1 MFVNLD
7 AVEKAETI
15 RFPYP
20 HFMVPDF
27 LSEERLSAAIRDFP
41 ELDMPGL
48 FLPDSLTYGPLF
60 SKLLRDL
67 ESDEL
72 REIVGGK
79 LGVDLAGRPTLVT
92 VRGHCAPQDGKI
104 HSDSHFKLVTLLL
117 YLNEPWA
124 EQGGR
129 LRVLR
134 SGTDIED
141 YAGEVPPS
149 GGTLFGFR
157 VQENSWHGHKPFVG
171 PRSYVMVNYCRDIES
186 RDREAARH
194 RLSGRVKKFK
204 RLFGGA
210 ALHER
215 PV

>member
-7 AVEKAETI
+7 GVEAAET
-15 RFPYP
+15 RQFPYP

-27 LSEERLSAAIRDFP
+27 LSEERLTAAIRDFP

-48 FLPDSLTYGPLF
+48 FLPDALTYGPLF

-67 ESDEL
+67 EGDEL
-72 REIVGGK
+72 RDVVGAK
-79 LGVDLAGRPTLVT
+79 LGINLAGRPTLVT
-92 VRGHCAPQDGKI
+92 VRGHCAPHDGQI
-104 HSDSHFKLVTLLL
+104 HADSRFKLATLLL

-141 YAGEVPPS
+141 YADEVPPS

-157 VQENSWHGHKPFVG
+157 VQENSWHGHKPFSG
-171 PRSYVMVNYCRDIES
+171 QRRYVMVNYCRDIES

-194 RLSGRVKKFK
+194 RLSGRMKKFK
-204 RLFGGA
+204 RLFST
-210 ALHER
+210 
-215 PV
+215 